1 MRRGVVV
8 DQSGRGP
15 NQALQQTGAASA
27 LLKVLRSL
35 GVPAAE
41 LRLQFNASLKSEEG
55 TKKSGFPS
63 ADADDKKFNS
73 HPVVPNDS

>member
-1 MRRGVVV
+1 MVV

-15 NQALQQTGAASA
+15 NQALQQAGAASA

-41 LRLQFNASLKSEEG
+41 LHLQFNASLKSEEG
-55 TKKSGFPS
+55 TKKSSFPS
-63 ADADDKKFNS
+63 VDADDKKFNS
-73 HPVVPNDS
+73 RPVAPNDS